1 MSERK
6 APPTFRYFITGRT
19 QSGKTRRME
28 SDVLERMPRVI
39 MVDQTGE
46 WFGRTPSNGAR
57 MIEAYD
63 LERTVAALRELAGR
77 SRWWLSTTLN
87 SEELEVLRRV
97 LMPEGNLTRG
107 PAVAMGGITIALD
120 EVDRVIGAGVSPLR
134 DFWRRGRHAGISV
147 AAATQRIGNVS
158 KEVTSQCDVI
168 GVMALHDPNDCRY
181 LAGLMGDEVAT
192 RALAWVNGRPHRVA
206 YFKPGSGVLTLEA
219 PCRP

>member
-97 LMPEGNLTRG
+97 LMPEGNLTRSLRITLADLTKQIDDG
-107 PAVAMGGITIALD
+107 SHSIHRFPAEI
-120 EVDRVIGAGVSPLR
+120 R
-134 DFWRRGRHAGISV
+134 
-147 AAATQRIGNVS
+147 
-158 KEVTSQCDVI
+158 
-168 GVMALHDPNDCRY
+168 
-181 LAGLMGDEVAT
+181 
-192 RALAWVNGRPHRVA
+192 
-206 YFKPGSGVLTLEA
+206 
-219 PCRP
+219 

>member
-1 MSERK
+1 MTPR
-6 APPTFRYFITGRT
+6 AGPPTFRYFITGRT

-28 SDVLERMPRVI
+28 ADVLERMPRVL

-57 MIEAYD
+57 M
-63 LERTVAALRELAGR
+63 LEVYNLEQTIRGLRELSGR
-77 SRWWLSTTLN
+77 SRWWLCTTLN
-87 SEELEVLRRV
+87 SEELEQLRGV

-107 PAVAMGGITIALD
+107 PAVAMGGITVALD

-181 LAGLMGDEVAT
+181 LAGLMGEETAT
-192 RALAWVNGRPHRVA
+192 RALAWVNSLPHRVA
-206 YFKPGSGVLTLEA
+206 YFKPGSGVLSLEE
-219 PCRP
+219 PCRG